1 MLVIALKA
9 ASELLSVLCLNIL
22 SVPPGKGNPSDAG
35 ALAEPRNT
43 MPDNARAAGP
53 ILEAL
58 EKLRLRLL
66 DLTGRNRLVNF
77 KHTAGKSLQF
87 VHSDLEATF
96 TALVASGSQVQM
108 LPLPEPS
115 KSELTEVNG
124 RIVRPDPR
132 EFARSRAIDCD
143 YDLPA
148 SVPASGGA
156 AGRGGRLQTLFYS
169 DDLGRHGR
177 KLERDARLA
186 IEETGAN
193 TLHLVV
199 GFLEYPDVPN
209 SDRRYLAP
217 LLCIPVS
224 IQRGSEIPFQKFYL
238 SATGEEILENLS
250 LREKL
255 VRDHG
260 FRIPEYDPES
270 DETAG
275 EFLARVAKAVKKMP
289 QWRVRSMMS
298 LTLLS
303 FANMLLVRELEPDT
317 WPTEAALEDHPLV
330 KQLFSGEAET
340 DGNEYATEYPI
351 DDHPRR
357 QLPLI
362 YDADS
367 SQHSAL
373 IDVLDGHSRV
383 IEGPPGTG
391 KSQTITN
398 LIAAAISEGKKVL
411 FVAEKLAALEVVKSR
426 LSHAGLGGFVLELHS
441 TKANKKELL
450 EHIRARQG
458 LPAERVHELTQ
469 ALQQAEQRH
478 AELRAY
484 ADAMNS
490 VLGNTL
496 GLTVH
501 QVLWRAERHR
511 VKLGDDAAVV
521 QQLDYFTAPRI
532 TSPGLDDAVSQLH
545 QLAQHYSQIGE
556 YGQSH
561 PFWGF
566 FPTELKPEDDFAIQR
581 LLREY
586 AEKFAAF
593 EEATTKL
600 AELFGGNRINVSL
613 NAADRIVGILEQV
626 APSSAGAFP
635 AECLPMLFTADDPSG
650 DVSGRVLADLERCLT
665 ALRGIEAQAATFLRR
680 TDAPSAEA
688 VAQAESLI
696 PEVKRLGIDGRT
708 ATELEKFSQ
717 ALQATGARLRQA
729 LAVFSGAA
737 DLVGMKFSAEQEQV
751 AQLTRMAAIASE
763 ATQQILDY
771 RHDGL
776 GLPDAAARLQAL
788 ITERDRIATER
799 ARLEGVFYL
808 DDEPDEAEIVAAIQ
822 VLREGDS
829 WFRLF
834 QPRWRRAV
842 HVHHRLAKD
851 KRRRS
856 ASERLA
862 ELESLVRC
870 SRDSAKWSADPALQ
884 SLAGPH
890 VAAAHT
896 PLEQLL
902 DTARWVASVRKVVDE
917 AGMPAAVLDPLKTS
931 RQALLGLAQRR
942 ASLDHALAEI
952 QRTATQLQGVHAKS
966 RISKDSE
973 GTDPTLGSLCVAADL
988 TASIC
993 GAVATFL
1000 QVHCNDSISATAG
1013 LEAVVAAAKLP
1024 GVREEI
1030 ASHAASQALLQGMFR
1045 GADTQTGPLWAAH
1058 AYGRKVKDAGVPQLI
1073 ERLLLSAHSESQHAA
1088 LTQRIS
1094 AIKTGWEDCRTF
1106 AERMAGFGD
1115 FRPEQWVE
1123 GTGATTTEY
1132 ARSMKAKASR
1142 ASEDLSQLLAWSQ
1155 YVNARKRADSIGLD
1169 GFIAALEEGRLPA
1182 EKCVSA
1188 FSYRFYASIAKSIFQ
1203 ASPTLRQFSGERHN
1217 ALRAEYARLD
1227 KQVVSMRGRHVA
1239 NECLRHAD
1247 PPRGQSGTRV
1257 SEKTEMRL
1265 LEHLMAQ
1272 QRPRVP
1278 VRQILRRAGAAIQE
1292 LMPCFMMGP
1301 QAVAQF
1307 LEPGYLSF
1315 DIIVMDE
1322 ASQLRPEQAVSAIA
1336 RGSQLV
1342 VVGDPK
1348 QLPPTSFFSRGLG
1361 DEDDALAQVAVADAE
1376 SILDICISQFRPVR
1390 TLRWHYRSRHQSLI
1404 AFSNQRFYR
1413 GNLIVFPSPHEN
1425 GTALG
1430 VSYHHIADAV
1440 YDNQMNVVEAQRVV
1454 DAAVDHILN
1463 RSGDSLG
1470 IVTLNIK
1477 QRDLVAELL
1486 DERLRSLPEAHEFR
1500 ENWAREGMGLFVKNL
1515 ENVQGDERD
1524 CILIST
1530 TFGRVQGAAVVRQ
1543 NFGPISRDGGWR
1555 RLNVLFTRARKA
1567 VAVYS
1572 SMQPEDI
1579 VSDNGTPEGTRAL
1592 RSYLEFARDGVIRN
1606 EVETQLPPE
1615 SDFEIAVI
1623 DVLRGKGYEV
1633 TPQLGVAGFR
1643 IDIAVKHP
1651 RARSSYL
1658 AAIEC
1663 DGATY
1668 HSGVSVRD
1676 RDRIR
1681 QEILESL
1688 GWRGRIWRIW
1698 STDWFRNPRGEAEK
1712 LYSFLDQLAKVPLP
1726 NEGPAL
1732 SKERQKSKSTSPKAS
1747 EVVAALDDAQKRTA
1761 DGGLLLD
1768 EDETDLTIEV
1778 GDVVTFHRSA
1788 DPRKS
1793 ISVTVTEDRT
1803 DLAKGLIG
1811 RDHEIAAALLGA
1823 TVGEEVVVR
1832 RPGKDPE
1839 TFVVDE
1845 ICRPE

>member
-1 MLVIALKA
+1 
-9 ASELLSVLCLNIL
+9 
-22 SVPPGKGNPSDAG
+22 
-35 ALAEPRNT
+35 
-43 MPDNARAAGP
+43 MPENARAAGP
-53 ILEAL
+53 LLEAL
-58 EKLRLRLL
+58 QKLRLRLL

-77 KHTAGKSLQF
+77 KHTAGKALQF
-87 VHSDLEATF
+87 VHSDIEATF
-96 TALVASGSQVQM
+96 AALVANGSQVQI

-132 EFARSRAIDCD
+132 EFARSRKIDCD

-148 SVPASGGA
+148 SMPANGGA
-156 AGRGGRLQTLFYS
+156 AGRSGRLQTLFYP

-193 TLHLVV
+193 MLHLVV

-217 LLCIPVS
+217 LLCVPVS
-224 IQRGSEIPFQKFYL
+224 LQRGNEIPFPKFYL

-270 DETAG
+270 EETAG

-317 WPTEAALEDHPLV
+317 WPTEASLEDHPLV
-330 KQLFSGEAET
+330 KQLFSGEAEA
-340 DGNEYATEYPI
+340 DGTEYAAEYPI

-450 EHIRARQG
+450 EHIRARQE

-490 VLGNTL
+490 VIGNAM

-521 QQLDYFTAPRI
+521 QQLDYFAAPRI

-556 YGQSH
+556 YGKSH

-600 AELFGGNRINVSL
+600 AELFGGNRINVSV
-613 NAADRIVGILEQV
+613 NAADRILGILEQV
-626 APSSAGAFP
+626 APASAGAFP

-650 DVSGRVLADLERCLT
+650 DASGRILADLERRIT
-665 ALRGIEAQAATFLRR
+665 ALRDMEAKAATYLRR
-680 TDAPSAEA
+680 TDASAVSQAEA
-688 VAQAESLI
+688 LI

-708 ATELEKFSQ
+708 AAELEKFSQ
-717 ALQATGARLRQA
+717 ALQAVSARLRQA
-729 LAVFSGAA
+729 LSVFADAA
-737 DLVGMKFSAEQEQV
+737 DVVGMKFSAEQAKV
-751 AQLTRMAAIASE
+751 AQLSRMAALASD
-763 ATQQILDY
+763 ATQEILDY

-776 GLPDAAARLQAL
+776 GLPDVATRLQAL
-788 ITERDRIATER
+788 INERDRVASER
-799 ARLEGVFYL
+799 VRLEGVFYL
-808 DDEPDEAEIVAAIQ
+808 DDQPDEAEVVSAIQ

-829 WFRLF
+829 WFRVF
-834 QPRWRRAV
+834 QPRWRRAI
-842 HVHHRLAKD
+842 HVHHRLAKN
-851 KRRRS
+851 KRRRA

-862 ELESLVRC
+862 ELESLLRC
-870 SRDSAKWSADPALQ
+870 GRDSAKWSADPVLQ
-884 SLAGPH
+884 SLSGPH
-890 VAAAHT
+890 FAAAQT

-902 DTARWVASVRKVVDE
+902 ETARWVASVRKVVDE
-917 AGMPAAVLDPLKTS
+917 AGIPAACLDPLKTD
-931 RQALLGLAQRR
+931 RQTLLRLAQRR
-942 ASLDHALAEI
+942 ASLDVALGEI
-952 QRTATQLQGVHAKS
+952 QRTTGQLQGFV
-966 RISKDSE
+966 SKTQFQGDDKGGPPE
-973 GTDPTLGSLCVAADL
+973 LERLHIAGDRA
-988 TASIC
+988 ASIC
-993 GAVATFL
+993 KAVAVCL
-1000 QVHCNDSISATAG
+1000 QVNCHDSISAAAG
-1013 LEAVVAAAKLP
+1013 LEAVVAAARLP
-1024 GVREEI
+1024 GAREEI
-1030 ASHAASQALLQGMFR
+1030 ASHTAGNALLQGLFR
-1045 GADTQTGPLWAAH
+1045 GADTQLGPLWAAH
-1058 AYGRKVKDAGVPQLI
+1058 AYGRKVKEAGVPQLI
-1073 ERLLLSAHSESQHAA
+1073 ERLLLSDSCGNQHAA

-1094 AIKTGWEDCRTF
+1094 AIKKGWEDCRAF
-1106 AERMAGFGD
+1106 AERLAAFGV
-1115 FRPEQWVE
+1115 FKPEQWVE
-1123 GTGATTTEY
+1123 GNAATTTEY

-1155 YVNARKRADSIGLD
+1155 YVNARGRADSLGLD
-1169 GFIAALEEGRLPA
+1169 GFIALLEEGRLPA
-1182 EKCVSA
+1182 DKLVTA
-1188 FSYRFYASIAKSIFQ
+1188 FCYRFYASIAKSVFQ
-1203 ASPTLRQFSGERHN
+1203 ASPTFRQFSGERHN
-1217 ALRAEYARLD
+1217 AIRTEYAKLD
-1227 KQVVSMRGRHVA
+1227 RQVVGMRGRHVA
-1239 NECLRHAD
+1239 NECLKHAD
-1247 PPRGQSGTRV
+1247 PPRGTSGTRV

-1272 QRPRVP
+1272 QRPRIP

-1315 DIIVMDE
+1315 DIVVMDE

-1348 QLPPTSFFSRGLG
+1348 QLPPTSFFSRGSG
-1361 DEDDALAQVAVADAE
+1361 DDEDALAQVAVADAE

-1425 GTALG
+1425 GMALG
-1430 VSYHHIADAV
+1430 VSYHHVADAV
-1440 YDNQMNVVEAQRVV
+1440 YENQMNIVEAQRVV
-1454 DAAVDHILN
+1454 DAAVDHILT
-1463 RSGDSLG
+1463 RPSDSLG

-1500 ENWAREGMGLFVKNL
+1500 EQWAREGMGLFVKNL

-1530 TFGRVQGAAVVRQ
+1530 TFGRAQGATVVRQ

-1579 VSDNGTPEGTRAL
+1579 VSDNSTPEGTRSL

-1606 EVETQLPPE
+1606 EAETDVPPE

-1623 DVLRGKGYEV
+1623 DLLRGKGYEV

-1712 LYSFLDQLAKVPLP
+1712 LFAFLEHLAKAPLP
-1726 NEGPAL
+1726 NEGAAL
-1732 SKERQKSKSTSPKAS
+1732 NKGREKSKGTAPAAS
-1747 EVVAALDDAQKRTA
+1747 EVVAALANAKTSKT

-1778 GDVVTFHRSA
+1778 GDIVSCRRSA
-1788 DPRKS
+1788 DPRKA
-1793 ISVTVTEDRT
+1793 IRFTVTENKT
-1803 DLAKGLIG
+1803 DLAKGLVS
-1811 RDHEIAAALLGA
+1811 RDHEIGAALLGA

-1832 RPGKDPE
+1832 RSGQASE
-1839 TFVVDE
+1839 TFVVEE

>member
-317 WPTEAALEDHPLV
+317 WPPEAALEDHPLV

-340 DGNEYATEYPI
+340 DGNEYATEYLI

-450 EHIRARQG
+450 EHIRARQE

-469 ALQQAEQRH
+469 ALQQAEQKH

-490 VLGNTL
+490 VIGNAI

-532 TSPGLDDAVSQLH
+532 TSTGLDDAGSKLH

-556 YGQSH
+556 YAQSH

-566 FPTELKPEDDFAIQR
+566 FPAELKPEDDFAIQR

-626 APSSAGAFP
+626 APSSAEVFP

-650 DVSGRVLADLERCLT
+650 DASGRVLADLERCIT

-696 PEVKRLGIDGRT
+696 PEVKRLGIDERT

-737 DLVGMKFSAEQEQV
+737 DLVGMKFSAEQEQI
-751 AQLTRMAAIASE
+751 AQLTRMAALASE
-763 ATQQILDY
+763 VTQQILDY

-776 GLPDAAARLQAL
+776 GLPAAAARLQSL

-799 ARLEGVFYL
+799 ARLEGVLYL

-829 WFRLF
+829 WFRVF
-834 QPRWRRAV
+834 QPRWRRAI
-842 HVHHRLAKD
+842 HVHHRLTKD

-890 VAAAHT
+890 VAATHT

-902 DTARWVASVRKVVDE
+902 DTARWVASVRKVIDE
-917 AGMPAAVLDPLKTS
+917 AGIPAACLDPLKTD
-931 RQALLGLAQRR
+931 RQTLLRLAQRR
-942 ASLDHALAEI
+942 ASLDLALGEM
-952 QRTATQLQGVHAKS
+952 QRTAGQLQGVVSKS
-966 RISKDSE
+966 QFQGEDKGGPPGLERLHIAGDS
-973 GTDPTLGSLCVAADL
+973 A
-988 TASIC
+988 ASIC
-993 GAVATFL
+993 KAVAISL
-1000 QVHCNDSISATAG
+1000 QLNCHDAISAAAG
-1013 LEAVVAAAKLP
+1013 LEAVVAAARLH

-1030 ASHAASQALLQGMFR
+1030 ASHTAGNALLQGLFR
-1045 GADTQTGPLWAAH
+1045 GADTQLGPLWAAH
-1058 AYGRKVKDAGVPQLI
+1058 AYGRKVKEAGVPQLI
-1073 ERLLLSAHSESQHAA
+1073 ERLLLSDSCRNQHAA

-1094 AIKTGWEDCRTF
+1094 AIKTGWEDCRAF
-1106 AERMAGFGD
+1106 AERMADFGV
-1115 FRPEQWVE
+1115 FKPEQWVE
-1123 GTGATTTEY
+1123 GNAATTTEY
-1132 ARSMKAKASR
+1132 ARSMKAKAAR

-1155 YVNARKRADSIGLD
+1155 YVNARGRADSLGLD
-1169 GFIAALEEGRLPA
+1169 GFIAVLEEGQLPA
-1182 EKCVSA
+1182 DKLVTA
-1188 FSYRFYASIAKSIFQ
+1188 FRYRFYASIAKSVFQ
-1203 ASPTLRQFSGERHN
+1203 ASPTFRQFSGERHN
-1217 ALRAEYARLD
+1217 AIRAEYAKLD
-1227 KQVVSMRGRHVA
+1227 KQVVGMRGRHVA
-1239 NECLRHAD
+1239 NECLKHAD
-1247 PPRGQSGTRV
+1247 PPRGTSGTRV

-1272 QRPRVP
+1272 QRPRIP

-1315 DIIVMDE
+1315 DIVVMDE

-1348 QLPPTSFFSRGLG
+1348 QLPPTSFFSRGSG
-1361 DEDDALAQVAVADAE
+1361 DDEDALAQVAVADAE

-1430 VSYHHIADAV
+1430 VSYHHVADAV
-1440 YDNQMNVVEAQRVV
+1440 YDNQMNIVEAQRVV
-1454 DAAVDHILN
+1454 DAAVEHILI
-1463 RSGDSLG
+1463 RPGDSLG

-1500 ENWAREGMGLFVKNL
+1500 EQWAREGMGLFVKNL

-1530 TFGRVQGAAVVRQ
+1530 TFGRAQAATVVRQ

-1579 VSDNGTPEGTRAL
+1579 VSDNSTPEGTRAL

-1606 EVETQLPPE
+1606 EAETDVPPE

-1623 DVLRGKGYEV
+1623 DVLRGKAYEV

-1712 LYSFLDQLAKVPLP
+1712 LFAFLEQLAKAPLP
-1726 NEGPAL
+1726 NEEASLNKGR
-1732 SKERQKSKSTSPKAS
+1732 EKSKSTAPAAS
-1747 EVVAALDDAQKRTA
+1747 EVVAALADAKTRNA

-1768 EDETDLTIEV
+1768 EDETDLTIDV
-1778 GDVVTFHRSA
+1778 GDIVSFHRST
-1788 DPRKS
+1788 DPRKV
-1793 ISVTVTEDRT
+1793 IRVTITEDKT
-1803 DLAKGLIG
+1803 DLAKGLVS
-1811 RDHEIAAALLGA
+1811 RDHEMGVALLGA

-1832 RPGKDPE
+1832 SSGHAPE

>member
-1 MLVIALKA
+1 
-9 ASELLSVLCLNIL
+9 
-22 SVPPGKGNPSDAG
+22 
-35 ALAEPRNT
+35 
-43 MPDNARAAGP
+43 MPDNARADGP
-53 ILEAL
+53 LLEAL
-58 EKLRLRLL
+58 KKLRLRLL

-77 KHTAGKSLQF
+77 KHSAGKSLQF
-87 VHSDLEATF
+87 VHSDIEATF
-96 TALVASGSQVQM
+96 TALVANGSQVQI
-108 LPLPEPS
+108 LPLPEPA

-124 RIVRPDPR
+124 RVARPEPR
-132 EFARSRAIDCD
+132 EFARSRGIDCD
-143 YDLPA
+143 YDLQA
-148 SVPASGGA
+148 SVPANGNA
-156 AGRGGRLQTLFYS
+156 AGRGGRLQTLFYP

-193 TLHLVV
+193 MLHLVV

-224 IQRGSEIPFQKFYL
+224 LQRGTEIPFPKFYL

-275 EFLARVAKAVKKMP
+275 EFLTRVAKAVKKMP

-303 FANMLLVRELEPDT
+303 FANMLLVRELEPAT
-317 WPTEAALEDHPLV
+317 WPAEAALEDHPLV
-330 KQLFSGEAET
+330 QQLFSGEAEAEG
-340 DGNEYATEYPI
+340 DEYATEYPI
-351 DDHPRR
+351 DDHARR
-357 QLPLI
+357 HLPLI

-373 IDVLDGHSRV
+373 IDVLDGQNRV

-426 LSHAGLGGFVLELHS
+426 LSQAGLGGFVLELHS

-450 EHIRARQG
+450 EHIRTRQE
-458 LPAERVHELTQ
+458 LKAERVDKLTH
-469 ALQQAEQRH
+469 ALQQSEARRS
-478 AELRAY
+478 ELRAY

-490 VLGNTL
+490 VIGNSL
-496 GLTVH
+496 KLTVH

-511 VKLGDDAAVV
+511 VKLGDSAPVV
-521 QQLDYFTAPRI
+521 QQLDYFAAIRVSQPV
-532 TSPGLDDAVSQLH
+532 LDDTVSQLD

-556 YGQSH
+556 YGPSH

-566 FPTELKPEDDFAIQR
+566 FPSELKPEDDFAIQR
-581 LLREY
+581 LLRNY
-586 AEKFAAF
+586 AERFAAF
-593 EEATTKL
+593 DGAATSL
-600 AELFGGNRINVSL
+600 AELFGGTRVNVSE
-613 NAADRIVGILEQV
+613 NAADQIVGILEQL
-626 APSSAGAFP
+626 APQSAGAFP
-635 AECLPMLFTADDPSG
+635 AESLPMLFTSDDPAG
-650 DVSGRVLADLERCLT
+650 DASGRILADLEQCIS
-665 ALRGIEAQAATFLRR
+665 ALRGMESQAAQDLRS
-680 TDAPSAEA
+680 TDTPVAEL
-688 VAQAESLI
+688 VAQAEALI
-696 PEVKRLGIDGRT
+696 PEVKRLGIGDRI
-708 ATELEKFSQ
+708 ATDLESLAQ
-717 ALQATGARLRQA
+717 DLETVSGRLRQA
-729 LAVFSGAA
+729 LAVFAAAA
-737 DLVGMKFSAEQEQV
+737 DLVGMRFSAEYDKV
-751 AQLTRMAAIASE
+751 VQLSRMAALASE
-763 ATQQILDY
+763 ATQEVLDY
-771 RHDGL
+771 RHEGL
-776 GLPDAAARLQAL
+776 GLPDAVARLRGL
-788 ITERDRIATER
+788 IDERDRLATER
-799 ARLEGVFYL
+799 ARLENLIYL
-808 DDEPDEAEIVAAIQ
+808 DGQPDEAEIVKAMH
-822 VLREGDS
+822 VLREGDA
-829 WFRLF
+829 WFRVF
-834 QPRWRRAV
+834 QSRWRKAV
-842 HVHHRLAKD
+842 RVHHRLVKD
-851 KRRRS
+851 KRRRP
-856 ASERLA
+856 AVERIA
-862 ELESLVRC
+862 DLESLVRFG
-870 SRDSAKWSADPALQ
+870 RDSANWAADPVLH
-884 SLAGPH
+884 SLSGPH
-890 VAAAHT
+890 FAGAKT
-896 PLEQLL
+896 PLEQLRQ
-902 DTARWVASVRKVVDE
+902 TARWVVSVKSAVDE
-917 AGMPAAVLDPLKTS
+917 AGIPASCLDPLKTD
-931 RQALLGLAQRR
+931 RQTILKLAQRQ
-942 ASLDHALAEI
+942 ASLALALGEI
-952 QRTATQLQGVHAKS
+952 ERAAGQLDNAIAKSQSRSDEGGGAAALETLHVEAARIAGICRAVAAFLQGNCHATVS
-966 RISKDSE
+966 
-973 GTDPTLGSLCVAADL
+973 AA
-988 TASIC
+988 
-993 GAVATFL
+993 
-1000 QVHCNDSISATAG
+1000 AG
-1013 LEAVVAAAKLP
+1013 LSAVIAAARLP
-1024 GVREEI
+1024 RLREEI
-1030 ASHAASQALLQGMFR
+1030 DSHADARTLLKSFFR
-1045 GADTQTGPLWAAH
+1045 GADTQLGPLRVAH
-1058 AYGRKVKDAGVPQLI
+1058 AYGRKVKAARVPQLI
-1073 ERLLLSAHSESQHAA
+1073 ERLLLSASCIRHHAA
-1088 LTQRIS
+1088 LTQRIA
-1094 AIKTGWEDCRTF
+1094 AIKKGWEDCRAF
-1106 AERMAGFGD
+1106 AESMAGFGI
-1115 FRPEQWVE
+1115 FKPEQWVE
-1123 GTGATTTEY
+1123 ANATSSAEY
-1132 ARSMKAKASR
+1132 ARSMHGKAAR
-1142 ASEDLSQLLAWSQ
+1142 ASENLSQLLAWAQ
-1155 YVNARKRADSIGLD
+1155 YVNARGRADSLGLD
-1169 GFIAALEEGRLPA
+1169 DFIAVLEKGQLQA
-1182 EKCVSA
+1182 DKLVTA
-1188 FSYRFYASIAKSIFQ
+1188 FCYRFYASIAKAVFQ
-1203 ASPTLRQFSGERHN
+1203 ASPTFRQFSGERHN
-1217 ALRAEYARLD
+1217 AIRAEYAKLD

-1239 NECLRHAD
+1239 NECLRHAN
-1247 PPRGQSGTRV
+1247 PPRGDSGTRV

-1265 LEHLMAQ
+1265 LEHLIAQ

-1336 RGSQLV
+1336 RGGQLV

-1348 QLPPTSFFSRGLG
+1348 QLPPTSFFSRGTS
-1361 DEDDALAQVAVADAE
+1361 DDDDALAQVAVADAE

-1413 GNLIVFPSPHEN
+1413 GNLIVFPSPHEK
-1425 GTALG
+1425 GAALG
-1430 VSYHHIADAV
+1430 VSFHHVADGV
-1440 YDNQMNVVEAQRVV
+1440 YDNQMNIIEAQRVV

-1463 RSGDSLG
+1463 RSDDSLG

-1486 DERLRSLPEAHEFR
+1486 DERLRVLPEAHEFR
-1500 ENWAREGMGLFVKNL
+1500 ERWAKEGMSLFVKNL

-1530 TFGRVQGAAVVRQ
+1530 TFGRAQNAAVVRQ

-1579 VSDNGTPEGTRAL
+1579 VSDNSTPEGTQAL
-1592 RSYLEFARDGVIRN
+1592 RSYLEFARDGIIRN
-1606 EVETQLPPE
+1606 EVETAVSPD
-1615 SDFEIAVI
+1615 SDFEVAVI

-1651 RARSSYL
+1651 RAQSTYL

-1698 STDWFRNPRGEAEK
+1698 STDWFRNPRGESEK
-1712 LYSFLDQLAKVPLP
+1712 LFSFLESLAAQPLP
-1726 NEGPAL
+1726 NEGREKATT
-1732 SKERQKSKSTSPKAS
+1732 ERRAS
-1747 EVVAALDDAQKRTA
+1747 SEGASSVAAAIAEAAASGTTPDV
-1761 DGGLLLD
+1761 LLD
-1768 EDETDLTIEV
+1768 SEESDLAIEV
-1778 GDVVTFHRSA
+1778 GDAVTIHSA
-1788 DPRKS
+1788 HDPRN
-1793 ISVTVTEDRT
+1793 VTRLTIIEGKT
-1803 DLAKGLIG
+1803 DLSKGLVSLDHHIG
-1811 RDHEIAAALLGA
+1811 AALLGA

-1832 RPGKDPE
+1832 WPGKAPL
-1839 TFVVDE
+1839 TFIVDE
-1845 ICRPE
+1845 IERAES